1 MQKKS
6 PCLTNE
12 NMAKGS
18 IALNNMAK
26 VAILSDTTKLI
37 TQNLTISLDFLSDGI
52 VDKSGLVREPGVRW
66 HQVFINVDVDTNH
79 RCPSLRSLL
88 VLTHKMSPSL
98 HIRTL
103 PTMKSFGKIASA
115 LWAMS
120 VARLLY
126 GNA

>member
-26 VAILSDTTKLI
+26 VAILSDITKLI

-52 VDKSGLVREPGVRW
+52 VDESGLVREPDVRW
-66 HQVFINVDVDTNH
+66 HQVFIDVDVDTNH
-79 RCPSLRSLL
+79 RCPSLRPLL
-88 VLTHKMSPSL
+88 VLHKMSPSL
-98 HIRTL
+98 QISTL

-115 LWAMS
+115 SWAMS